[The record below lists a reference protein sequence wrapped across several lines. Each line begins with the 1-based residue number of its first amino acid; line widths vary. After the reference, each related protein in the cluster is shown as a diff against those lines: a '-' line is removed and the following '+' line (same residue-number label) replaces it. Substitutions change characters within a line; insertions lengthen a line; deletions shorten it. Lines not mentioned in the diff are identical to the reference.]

1 MKRDIKNDIAVAG
14 FLMTAEEWAELDPE
28 SRAELL
34 GVAIGELA
42 AMSGTGQCHEEVRA
56 TS

>member
-14 FLMTAEEWAELDPE
+14 FLMTAEEWADLDVE
-28 SRAELL
+28 ARAELL
-34 GVAIGELA
+34 GVAISEVA
-42 AMSGTGQCHEEVRA
+42 AMSGNGQCHEEARA